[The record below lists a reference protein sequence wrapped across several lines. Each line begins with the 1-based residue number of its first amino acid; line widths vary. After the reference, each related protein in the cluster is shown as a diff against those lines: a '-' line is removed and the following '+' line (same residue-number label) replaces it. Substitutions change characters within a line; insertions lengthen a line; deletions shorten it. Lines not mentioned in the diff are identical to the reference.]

1 MFLLCRAQDVEIASL
16 YTKNCTEYLSCT
28 KCCVVK
34 SKFGKEDPSCTAP
47 GCHEETDVV
56 GAECITTADCEACC
70 AVKFA
75 DKNFL
80 DKSCYKPQCFP
91 KLKPSLFSVGET
103 CASTGPDNCKA
114 CCKDKFDQNDYH
126 DETCFTLS
134 CFPKV
139 HPKYTIE
146 DGSGAPG
153 SSCMST
159 GPENCKDCCT
169 QKFKDGIIDVTCKEC
184 LLV

>member
-1 MFLLCRAQDVEIASL
+1 
-16 YTKNCTEYLSCT
+16 
-28 KCCVVK
+28 
-34 SKFGKEDPSCTAP
+34 
-47 GCHEETDVV
+47 
-56 GAECITTADCEACC
+56 
-70 AVKFA
+70 
-75 DKNFL
+75 
-80 DKSCYKPQCFP
+80 
-91 KLKPSLFSVGET
+91 
-103 CASTGPDNCKA
+103 
-114 CCKDKFDQNDYH
+114 
-126 DETCFTLS
+126 LS